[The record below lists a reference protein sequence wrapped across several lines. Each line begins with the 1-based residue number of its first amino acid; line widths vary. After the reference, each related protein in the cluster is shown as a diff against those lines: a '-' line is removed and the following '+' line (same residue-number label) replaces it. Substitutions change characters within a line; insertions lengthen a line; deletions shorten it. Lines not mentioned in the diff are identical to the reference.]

1 MLGTRIE
8 KADILSRRPDLK
20 IKVGNDNKDQ
30 KLIKEKWIR
39 GIIEVVVEEPET
51 MLVKRVREKYKKV
64 VRVIKDMKKAEVRAL
79 RENEWEIKEDLV
91 LKEVYVLKDKKL
103 RLEVIWLHHNV
114 PVVEY
119 KGRWKI
125 IELVM
130 RNLEQ
135 KY

>member
-1 MLGTRIE
+1 
-8 KADILSRRPDLK
+8 
-20 IKVGNDNKDQ
+20 
-30 KLIKEKWIR
+30 
-39 GIIEVVVEEPET
+39 

-119 KGRWKI
+119 KGR
-125 IELVM
+125 
-130 RNLEQ
+130 
-135 KY
+135 